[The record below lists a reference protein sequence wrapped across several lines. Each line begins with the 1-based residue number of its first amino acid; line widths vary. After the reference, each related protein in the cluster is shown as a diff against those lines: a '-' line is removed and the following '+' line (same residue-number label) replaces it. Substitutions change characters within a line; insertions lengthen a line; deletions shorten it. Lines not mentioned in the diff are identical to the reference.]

1 MIIALTGPIGS
12 GKSEVAKILA
22 RHGFKIVD
30 ADRLGH
36 ELLTPQTE
44 TWGKVVHAFGVK
56 VLNRGGVV
64 NRKKLGEIVF
74 GDNKA
79 LTKLDQI
86 MHPPLKQRIAEV
98 VKEFKSSPQTKLDDI
113 LVINA
118 ALPQLFEGLA
128 DKVIYVNS
136 KPQNRLKRL
145 LKKGLDRSQA
155 LKRMQAQVPPKK
167 YQAIADFMIQNDGTL
182 SALKQKI
189 VKEMEHGI

>member
-12 GKSEVAKILA
+12 GKSVVAKILA

-44 TWGKVVHAFGVK
+44 TWGKIVHAFGVK

-74 GDNKA
+74 SDKKA
-79 LTKLDQI
+79 LAKLDQI
-86 MHPPLKQRIAEV
+86 MHPPLKTRIAEV
-98 VKEFKSSPQTKLDDI
+98 VKEFKSSPENKLDDI

-128 DKVIYVNS
+128 DKVILVNS
-136 KPQNRLKRL
+136 KQQNRLKRL
-145 LKKGLDRSQA
+145 LKKGLNKVQA
-155 LKRMQAQVPPKK
+155 LKRINSQVPQKK
-167 YQAIADFMIQNDGTL
+167 YQAIADFVIQNDGTL
-182 SALKQKI
+182 KQLNEQVQTRI
-189 VKEMEHGI
+189 QL

>member
-12 GKSEVAKILA
+12 GKSEVAKILV

-44 TWGKVVHAFGVK
+44 TWGKVVHAFGVR

-74 GDNKA
+74 GDHKA
-79 LTKLDQI
+79 LSRLNQI
-86 MHPPLKQRIAEV
+86 MHPPLKARIAEV
-98 VKEFKSSPQTKLDDI
+98 VREFKNSPETKLDDI

-128 DKVIYVNS
+128 DKVILVNS
-136 KPQNRLKRL
+136 KQQNRLKRL

-155 LKRMQAQVPPKK
+155 LKRMKAQVQQKK
-167 YQAIADFMIQNDGTL
+167 YQAIADFVIQNDGTL
-182 SALKQKI
+182 KQLNEQVQTRI
-189 VKEMEHGI
+189 QL

>member
-12 GKSEVAKILA
+12 GKSEVAKILS
-22 RHGFKIVD
+22 RHGFKLVD

-44 TWGKVVHAFGVK
+44 TWGKVVHAFGVR

-74 GDNKA
+74 GDTKA
-79 LTKLDQI
+79 LAKLNQI
-86 MHPPLKQRIAEV
+86 MHPPLKARIAEV
-98 VKEFKSSPQTKLDDI
+98 VKEFKSSPENKLDDI

-128 DKVIYVNS
+128 DKVILVNS
-136 KPQNRLKRL
+136 KQPNRLKRL

-155 LKRMQAQVPPKK
+155 LKRMKAQVPQKK
-167 YQAIADFMIQNDGTL
+167 YQAIADFVINNDSTLKKLNEQVQTRIQL
-182 SALKQKI
+182 
-189 VKEMEHGI
+189 

>member
-12 GKSEVAKILA
+12 GKSEVAKILS

-44 TWGKVVHAFGVK
+44 TWGKVVHAFGVR

-74 GDNKA
+74 GDKKA
-79 LTKLDQI
+79 LAKLDSI
-86 MHPPLKQRIAEV
+86 MHPPLKARIAEV
-98 VKEFKSSPQTKLDDI
+98 VKEFKNSPETKLDDI

-128 DKVIYVNS
+128 DKVILVNS
-136 KPQNRLKRL
+136 KPQNRFKRL
-145 LKKGLDRSQA
+145 IKKGWDKPQA
-155 LKRMQAQVPPKK
+155 LKRINSQVPQKK
-167 YQAIADFMIQNDGTL
+167 YNAIADFIINNDSTLKKLNEQVQTRIQL
-182 SALKQKI
+182 
-189 VKEMEHGI
+189 